1 MQELTQVIKAQI
13 ETAAD
18 ILRRGGLAAY
28 PTDTVYGLGA
38 RGDDAAAVRRI
49 FELKARPLDQA
60 LPLLIGD
67 LSQLTMVARAVSPLA
82 ERLIARFWPGA
93 LTLVLLKN
101 QALPDAVT
109 GGGDTVAVR
118 LPGHP
123 VPRALATS
131 LGVPVVGT
139 SANLTGMPSALTAGE
154 VEDQLGDRVDIIIDG
169 GHVTGGVESTVLDL
183 TGAVPCIL
191 REGAVSRLVIAEII
205 PEMREAT

>member
-1 MQELTQVIKAQI
+1 MQELTPEIRTQI
-13 ETAAD
+13 EAAAD
-18 ILRRGGLAAY
+18 ILRRGGLTAY

-38 RGDDAAAVRRI
+38 RADDAAAIRRV
-49 FELKARPLDQA
+49 FDLKARPLNQA

-82 ERLIARFWPGA
+82 ERLISRFWPGA

-101 QALPDAVT
+101 QTLPDAVT

-123 VPRALATS
+123 VPRALATA

-154 VEDQLGDRVDIIIDG
+154 VEDQLSDRVDIIIDG
-169 GHVTGGVESTVLDL
+169 GHVIGGVESTVLDL
-183 TGAVPCIL
+183 TGAMPRIL
-191 REGAVSRLVIAEII
+191 REGAVSRAELSAFI
-205 PEMREAT
+205 PVLI

>member
-1 MQELTQVIKAQI
+1 MQELTPEIRPQI
-13 ETAAD
+13 EAAAD

-28 PTDTVYGLGA
+28 PTDTVYGIGA
-38 RGDDAAAVRRI
+38 RADDAAAIRRV
-49 FELKARPLDQA
+49 FELKDRPLDQA

-67 LSQLTMVARAVSPLA
+67 LSQLTMVARAISPLA
-82 ERLIARFWPGA
+82 ERLIAHFWPGA

-101 QALPDAVT
+101 QTLPDAVT

-123 VPRALATS
+123 VPRALATA

-169 GHVTGGVESTVLDL
+169 GHVIGGVESTVLDL
-183 TGAVPCIL
+183 TGAMPRIL
-191 REGAVSRLVIAEII
+191 REGAVSRAELSAFI
-205 PEMREAT
+205 PELI